1 MKNIIVGFLTLI
13 IVALAVFT
21 AMDDPV
27 YHGGNHAKVIKD
39 FGDIDNGFTKV
50 EEKSNREK
58 ENDALSALRDKAG
71 NVGGFKVSR
80 EYKSRCSAC
89 HGVNGSGFQNGKAM
103 MGPKLFGQSEEKL
116 YKDLS
121 DFKAGRK
128 QNIIMKGLLIR
139 LQDEDLRILAK
150 EIGEFPARAKELKK

>member
-1 MKNIIVGFLTLI
+1 MKNIIVGFLTLVV
-13 IVALAVFT
+13 VALAVFT

-39 FGDIDNGFTKV
+39 FGDTDNGFTKV

-58 ENDALSALRDKAG
+58 ENDALNALRDKAG
-71 NVGGFKVSR
+71 NAGAFKVSR
-80 EYKSRCSAC
+80 EYKSKCSAC

-103 MGPKLFGQSEEKL
+103 MGPKLFGQSEEKI
-116 YKDLS
+116 YTDLA

-128 QNIIMKGLLIR
+128 QNIIMKGLLIK
-139 LQDEDLRILAK
+139 LQDADLKRLAK
-150 EIGEFPARAKELKK
+150 EIGEFPAKAKEQKK